1 MNKWVNGLEHM
12 KDELDSLQQELDY
25 FNSQVTPETFVVP
38 MNDLPKMIKVSVLR
52 EDLTELNK
60 QISSHKSLIKDL
72 DDLVKRYHKAKDD
85 IIKRRR
91 KLFIRKSNE

>member
-1 MNKWVNGLEHM
+1 MSEWVNGLEHM

-52 EDLTELNK
+52 EDLTELNE

-72 DDLVKRYHKAKDD
+72 DDLTKRYHKAKDD